1 MTVYY
6 TKMREILCKI
16 GMVNKMNNKKIKV
29 LHLELD
35 EHLGGIESF
44 LYNLYNAIDR
54 EKVQFDFVSR
64 SDNPAY
70 KSELTELGANI
81 FKVYSFKNPFKY
93 MNDLKQI
100 IKNGEYDII
109 HIHKNSAANILP
121 FCVTNKF
128 KNMKVFVHSHNTKP
142 SVNGC
147 TSVLHNINKKFL
159 YDSAN
164 KHFAC
169 SQVAGEWMYGKNIKF
184 RVLRN
189 GIITSKYRFNKEK
202 RKIKRQELNIPN
214 SAFVVGNVGRF
225 AEQKNQKRLVEVFDE
240 VKKLNPNSYL
250 LLIGDGNLKEKIQL
264 YVKEKN
270 IENVKFLGVRNDIP
284 DLMMAMDVFVMPSL
298 YEGLPIVG
306 VEAQA
311 AGLNLYLSNTI
322 SKETQLIDSVKWF
335 DLNES
340 NKRIAESIKI
350 EMIDDEER
358 KCGNDDVKNH
368 GYDIEQT
375 AKELLY
381 EYEECLR

>member
-1 MTVYY
+1 MS
-6 TKMREILCKI
+6 
-16 GMVNKMNNKKIKV
+16 NKKIKV

-44 LYNLYNAIDR
+44 LYNLYSTIDR

-64 SDNPAY
+64 SDNPAF
-70 KSELTELGANI
+70 KSELTNLGANI
-81 FKVYSFKNPFKY
+81 FTVNSYKRPLKY
-93 MNDLKQI
+93 MHNLEQI
-100 IKNGEYDII
+100 IKNGDYDVI
-109 HIHKNSAANILP
+109 HIHKNSAANVLP
-121 FCVTNKF
+121 FCVTNKL
-128 KNMKVFVHSHNTKP
+128 KNVRVFVHSHNTKP

-147 TSVLHNINKKFL
+147 ASVLHNINKKYL
-159 YDSAN
+159 YNSAN

-189 GIITSKYRFNKEK
+189 GIITSKYRFNEEK
-202 RKIKRQELNIPN
+202 RKDKRQELNIPN

-240 VKKLNPNSYL
+240 VKKLNPNIYL

-270 IENVKFLGVRNDIP
+270 IANVKFLGVRNDIP
-284 DLMMAMDVFVMPSL
+284 DLMMAMDAFIMPSL

-322 SKETQLIDSVKWF
+322 SKETQLLDSVKWF

-358 KCGNDDVKNH
+358 KSRNDDVKNN

>member
-1 MTVYY
+1 MS
-6 TKMREILCKI
+6 
-16 GMVNKMNNKKIKV
+16 NNKIKV

-44 LYNLYNAIDR
+44 LYNLYSTIDR

-128 KNMKVFVHSHNTKP
+128 KNIKVFVHSHNTKP
-142 SVNGC
+142 SVSGFA
-147 TSVLHNINKKFL
+147 SVLHNINRKFL
-159 YDSAN
+159 YDSADE
-164 KHFAC
+164 HFAC
-169 SQVAGEWMYGKNIKF
+169 SKVAGKWLYVKKGEFK
-184 RVLRN
+184 VLRN
-189 GIITSKYRFNKEK
+189 GIITIRYRFDIDK
-202 RKIKRQELNIPN
+202 RKAKRQELNITN
-214 SAFVVGNVGRF
+214 DALVVGNIGRF
-225 AEQKNQKRLVEVFDE
+225 TEQKNQKRLVEIFE
-240 VKKLNPNSYL
+240 ELQRYNQNSYL
-250 LLIGDGNLKEKIQL
+250 LLIGDGNLREKVHL
-264 YVKEKN
+264 YVTEKN

-284 DLMMAMDVFVMPSL
+284 DLMVAMDAVVMPSL
-298 YEGLPIVG
+298 YEGLPVVG

-322 SKETQLIDSVKWF
+322 SKETQLLDSVKWF

-340 NKRIAESIKI
+340 NKSIAKSIKI

-358 KCGNDDVKNH
+358 KCRNDEVKNQ